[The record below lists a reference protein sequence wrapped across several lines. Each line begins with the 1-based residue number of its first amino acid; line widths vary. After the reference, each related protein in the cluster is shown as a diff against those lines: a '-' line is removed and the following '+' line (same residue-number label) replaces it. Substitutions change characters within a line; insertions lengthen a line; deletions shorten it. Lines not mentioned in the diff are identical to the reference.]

1 MSSTESTHTEPSP
14 SDQADRASRV
24 PVRTLEKWAAERL
37 AFREGEGGCT
47 TAVFHFEGSTCM
59 NSGEPFAFVY
69 EVELGPASDG
79 YPIRAMRCRP
89 ADGDEGHAG
98 MCRYVAVGED
108 LLREIEHDQPL
119 LGHPLN
125 DVLTWSFPE
134 TTSGCYCQRHVG
146 LRKWGLVLSTI
157 HYALTCNQDYN

>member
-1 MSSTESTHTEPSP
+1 MSP
-14 SDQADRASRV
+14 SKNTCTEQGPAREIDRSYRV

-37 AFREGEGGCT
+37 AFHEGEDGR
-47 TAVFHFEGSTCM
+47 TAAAFHFEGSTCM
-59 NSGEPFAFVY
+59 NSGDPFAFVY
-69 EVELGPASDG
+69 EVELGPAPEG
-79 YPIRAMRCRP
+79 YPILSMRCRP

-98 MCRYVAVGED
+98 MCRFVAIGEE

-119 LGHPLN
+119 LGHPLD

-157 HYALTCNQDYN
+157 HYALARDQDRD